1 MNTTLILDKMRSG
14 EITKVNG
21 RLYAQK
27 TIKFYSDVMASLQI
41 DLDRPLESVI
51 DQLRQRGSES
61 VTVFNYIG
69 VVKFFLKQEG
79 IPFKDIKL
87 AVDEPAV
94 YIPEP
99 ERVWEMINS
108 FAPKS
113 KSRKKAFAY
122 IVAEAVTSARYLD
135 ISKWTYANVIQ
146 FKGSDYLR
154 YTQSKTGKTVQ
165 LPLPGVLKR
174 YFMPFSGP
182 NSRLLPEMNYHTLL
196 RQVKLV
202 FKEAGFTREIKRV
215 RIVGDQTKVEV
226 MQEWEVMG
234 THRLR
239 AAAITG
245 MLQSGMSES
254 EAKKFS
260 GHSPRSNSFS
270 RYVEFSQNHL
280 DDKFLNYINQ

>member
-1 MNTTLILDKMRSG
+1 MNTTLILDKMKSG

-21 RLYAQK
+21 RLYSQK
-27 TIKFYSDVMASLQI
+27 TIKFYSDVMASLQV
-41 DLDRPLESVI
+41 DTDRPIESVM
-51 DQLRQRGSES
+51 DQLRQRGAES
-61 VTVFNYIG
+61 VTVHNYMN
-69 VVKFFLKQEG
+69 VVKFFLKQSG
-79 IPFKDIKL
+79 IEFKDIKL
-87 AVDEPAV
+87 PLDEPAV

-122 IVAEAVTSARYLD
+122 IVSEAVTSARYLD
-135 ISKWTYANVIQ
+135 ISRWTYANIIQ
-146 FKGSDYLR
+146 YKGIEYLR

-165 LPLPGVLKR
+165 LPLPQILKR
-174 YFMPFSGP
+174 HFMPFSGQ

-202 FKEAGFTREIKRV
+202 FKEAGFTNEIKRV
-215 RIVGDQTKVEV
+215 RIVGNQTKVEI

-239 AAAITG
+239 ATAITA

-254 EAKKFS
+254 EVKKFS

-270 RYVEFSQNHL
+270 RYVEFSQNHI
-280 DDKFLNYINQ
+280 DEKFLNYINQ